1 MPEKSIISPLT
12 TRTFRQRVLRPTE
25 GVFLFH
31 PRMLQRLTRRYLG
44 DDSPNLSIPPLGY
57 YLVPREI
64 LLIGL
69 EDENPDA
76 LSVIEG
82 LNLPDWVI
90 LLPMPSAQELAAAPS
105 EYWLRIYWGRQFAAE
120 VARTWQTLRHDN
132 QDQGNFGAQGLIR
145 CIGERA
151 MGEVRTLLEQDQRVV
166 LGLDDEAL
174 YRYFIGFVTYLRYF
188 VPGAR
193 AYFFP
198 AIQDWGALDQWLKN
212 GGLDLPPPRH
222 GSRWPQLLTRSRP
235 TGFDGTPD
243 YEPEL
248 PLHLPF
254 GRSDPDLAD
263 GINTFLPLRIK
274 PTPRSEETP
283 TASQTSRTLIERE
296 RIASLIESRCQ
307 QALRR
312 ASILKRKPSW
322 VVSIRY
328 YLTRRLIL
336 VADRFA
342 TRLQRWSIVQDNEVL
357 LKWALGTRLRLF
369 RHSVRTAF
377 RAEMTSRY
385 GTALRY
391 LCVALHQYQKISAIF
406 PPPSHA
412 AAEEKDAS
420 DSIVQLLAK
429 QQEELVEALAHN
441 LAATWKLDAQSTEV
455 LEHLIQRLLDE
466 SDSAQLSSPC
476 SHLLYDLERIFLEGQ
491 TDYYRWQ
498 PLVWLR
504 SGGRRPLRLGLPF
517 QGPLKALR
525 ALNAAKTSLDRLP
538 WLGAE
543 VSYFSAP
550 LRTLNDRIGQQLRQQ
565 IMPRLRDLLD
575 DAGFPAD
582 HLRQRVARNALQ
594 EQLFDIIQRRWHLRF
609 SDLRDTV
616 ARSSLRLPDP
626 NWRTLLLGDR
636 LARFDHQA
644 SIALPGV
651 YQPGE
656 FYLMGLQQLSAPLF
670 GTTIGRWI
678 TRFVL
683 VPFGSAF
690 VGLEALSYMMNL
702 MLATH
707 GAIHLN
713 DPRLVLGV
721 GAGLILILH
730 TQKGRATMLALRR
743 RYYRLSE
750 ILHQRLARWQRWGQM
765 AHWLQHP
772 RIQKISRYLLE
783 PLLIGLVFVL
793 PLMSIASSFDLGIT
807 KSPGF
812 LLILGFILGSLL
824 RNSQAGRR
832 LWDGTITYFT
842 VFWRQVHRNLLTGL
856 IRWVIDLFEW
866 LMHDVEQRL
875 HRADEAVSHHHNEGR
890 SITLIKLIFG
900 PPWRVLS
907 YLIHFYA
914 AVLIEPQI
922 NPIKHFPVVLVAD
935 KLMLPFF
942 PVLTATLLAIFDPI
956 LPRLLSLPLAT
967 VTVLLSPALFGFLGW
982 ELMENWKLYRANH
995 LNQVQAVHFGPY
1007 RETLYTLLRP
1017 GFHSGALP
1025 KAFAELRQLIRL
1037 ENKQEQPSSQR
1048 LRQVEAQLRENL
1060 ESLQA
1065 LMMRQWVFALL
1076 ERCREMGYE
1085 RAEGVIE
1092 HLAVATSALN
1102 VRVALYFFGQE
1113 EAAKEPV
1120 LLILYIDLR
1129 GNELQGEF
1137 SLEGACDDLGV
1148 SEKAWLQSE
1157 TDYFLKRAT
1166 HQG

>member
-1 MPEKSIISPLT
+1 MPEKSTISPLT

-31 PRMLQRLTRRYLG
+31 PRMLQRLIHRYLG
-44 DDSPNLSIPPLGY
+44 DGSPNRSIPPLGY
-57 YLVPREI
+57 YLIPREI

-76 LSVIEG
+76 LSIIEG

-90 LLPMPSAQELAAAPS
+90 LLPMPSAQELAAAPP
-105 EYWLRIYWGRQFAAE
+105 EQWLRIYWGRRFAAE
-120 VARTWQTLRHDN
+120 VTRTWQTLRHDN
-132 QDQGNFGAQGLIR
+132 QDQGTFGVQGLIR

-151 MGEVRTLLEQDQRVV
+151 MCEARILLEQDQRVV
-166 LGLDDEAL
+166 MGLDDEAL
-174 YRYFIGFVTYLRYF
+174 CRHFTGFATYLRYF

-198 AIQDWGALDQWLKN
+198 AIQDWGVLDQWLKN

-222 GSRWPQLLTRSRP
+222 SSRWPQLLTRSRP
-235 TGFDGTPD
+235 SGFDGVPD

-248 PLHLPF
+248 PLCLPF

-263 GINTFLPLRIK
+263 GTNTLLPLRIK
-274 PTPRSEETP
+274 PAPCSEETG
-283 TASQTSRTLIERE
+283 TEHQTNRTLAERE
-296 RIASLIESRCQ
+296 RIAALIESRCRK
-307 QALRR
+307 ALQK
-312 ASILKRKPSW
+312 ASTLKRKSGRIA
-322 VVSIRY
+322 SIRY

-342 TRLQRWSIVQDNEVL
+342 TRLQRWSIVRDNEVL

-369 RHSVRTAF
+369 RQSVRTAF

-391 LCVALHQYQKISAIF
+391 LCVALHQYQKISDIF

-412 AAEEKDAS
+412 ASEEKDAS
-420 DSIVQLLAK
+420 DSIVDVLEK

-441 LAATWKLDAQSTEV
+441 LAATWKLDTQSTEV
-455 LEHLIQRLLDE
+455 LEHLIQHLLDE
-466 SDSAQLSSPC
+466 SDTARLSSPY
-476 SHLLYDLERIFLEGQ
+476 SRLLHDLERIFLEGQ

-504 SGGRRPLRLGLPF
+504 SFGQQPLRLGLPF

-525 ALNAAKTSLDRLP
+525 ALNAARTSLNRLP
-538 WLGAE
+538 WLGAK

-550 LRTLNDRIGQQLRQQ
+550 LRTLDDRIGQQLRQQ

-575 DAGFPAD
+575 AAGFPAN
-582 HLRQRVARNALQ
+582 HLRQRVARNAIQ
-594 EQLFDIIQRRWHLRF
+594 EQLLDIIQRHWHLRF

-636 LARFDHQA
+636 LVRFDRQA

-678 TRFVL
+678 TRFIL

-690 VGLEALSYMMNL
+690 VGLEALSYMTNL
-702 MLATH
+702 MLTTH
-707 GAIHLN
+707 SSIHLDN
-713 DPRLVLGV
+713 PILVLGV
-721 GAGLILILH
+721 GAGLIFILH
-730 TQKGRATMLALRR
+730 TQKGQAAMLALRR
-743 RYYRLSE
+743 GYHWLLE
-750 ILHQRLARWQRWGQM
+750 TLHRRLAWWRRGQM
-765 AHWLQHP
+765 TYWLQHP
-772 RIQKISRYLLE
+772 LIQKISRYLFE
-783 PLLIGLVFVL
+783 PLLIGLMFVL
-793 PLMSIASSFDLGIT
+793 PLMSIASSFDLGIA
-807 KSPGF
+807 KSPEF

-832 LWDGTITYFT
+832 VWDGTITHFT
-842 VFWRQVHRNLLTGL
+842 VFWRQMHRNLLRGL

-875 HRADEAVSHHHNEGR
+875 HRADEAVSHHRNEGR
-890 SITLIKLIFG
+890 SITIIKLIFG

-942 PVLTATLLAIFDPI
+942 PVLTATLLAVLDPI
-956 LPRLLSLPLAT
+956 LPRFLSLPLTT

-995 LNQVQAVHFGPY
+995 PNQVQAVHFGLY

-1037 ENKQEQPSSQR
+1037 ENRQEQPCSQH
-1048 LRQVEAQLRENL
+1048 LRQVEAQLREIL
-1060 ESLQA
+1060 ESVQA
-1065 LMMRQWVFALL
+1065 LMTRQWVFALL
-1076 ERCREMGYE
+1076 ERCREIGYE
-1085 RAEGVIE
+1085 QAEGVIE
-1092 HLAVATSALN
+1092 HLAVTASTLN
-1102 VRVALYFFGQE
+1102 VRVVLYLFGQE
-1113 EAAKEPV
+1113 EAAKKPV
-1120 LLILYIDLR
+1120 LLDLHIDLR

-1137 SLEGACDDLGV
+1137 NLEGACDDLGV